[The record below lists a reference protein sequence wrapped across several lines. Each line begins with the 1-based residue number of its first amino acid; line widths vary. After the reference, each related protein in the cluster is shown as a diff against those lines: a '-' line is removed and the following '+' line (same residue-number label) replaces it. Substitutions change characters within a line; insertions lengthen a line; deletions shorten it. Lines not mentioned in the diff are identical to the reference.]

1 MASIFEEMMTANHNL
16 TESSKPSTRF
26 GKKSKAVKE
35 CRKINCRH
43 LKVESRK
50 FFEENDINDIEKDF
64 AVPEDEMSDEVV
76 LVIDPELPSDEE
88 VPEEAAEEMVGDKV
102 YKCPVCGS
110 NYVCDCD
117 KDGMVEGIEV
127 DEDGAPLECP
137 ICGDDADQ
145 ILIGEIAPAEE
156 APGEEVDPESEKPEG
171 DEGEEDEEE
180 ETSEEEV
187 LEDPEDDLGE
197 SLTEDLDEVQEEVP
211 EEVIEEDNPA
221 DDLMVLDTDSAEV
234 EEEEEEEKPAPEVV
248 VTDSEVTLVLDDAKL
263 ESMMNKM
270 IKENYKGNSSFKVTK
285 VSCRGNNLKI
295 EYMVRNG
302 KKTSK
307 GLLVGEGFNKD
318 SRLMKVSFRDKG
330 VFTESFAKAP
340 SIVFEFVKIGD
351 KVIPTKMSY
360 DFKVKVNESLYRVVG
375 KVDRSAK

>member
-16 TESSKPSTRF
+16 TESAKPSTRF
-26 GKKSKAVKE
+26 GKKSKMVKE
-35 CRKINCRH
+35 CRKINCKCLR
-43 LKVESRK
+43 VESRK
-50 FFEENDINDIEKDF
+50 FFEENDIDDLEKDF
-64 AVPEDEMSDEVV
+64 AVPEDEKSDEVV

-156 APGEEVDPESEKPEG
+156 APGEEVDPEPEKPEE
-171 DEGEEDEEE
+171 DEGEEEEE
-180 ETSEEEV
+180 IPEEEV
-187 LEDPEDDLGE
+187 PEDAEDDLGE
-197 SLTEDLDEVQEEVP
+197 SLTEDLDEVPEEVP
-211 EEVIEEDNPA
+211 EEERPAEDPE
-221 DDLMVLDTDSAEV
+221 DMMVLDTDSAEV
-234 EEEEEEEKPAPEVV
+234 EEEEEKPAPEVV

-285 VSCRGNNLKI
+285 VSCRGKNLKI

-307 GLLVGEGFNKD
+307 GLLVGEGFNKE
-318 SRLMKVSFRDKG
+318 SRLMKVAFRDKG
-330 VFTESFAKAP
+330 VFTESFAKTP
-340 SIVFEFVKIGD
+340 SIIFEFAKIGN
-351 KVIPTKMSY
+351 KVIPTKMKY
-360 DFKVKVNESLYRVVG
+360 DFKVKVNESLYRVAG
-375 KVDRSAK
+375 KVDRSTK

>member
-16 TESSKPSTRF
+16 TESTKPSTRF
-26 GKKSKAVKE
+26 GKKSKIVKE
-35 CRKINCRH
+35 SRKISCKH

-50 FFEENDINDIEKDF
+50 FFEENDIDDLEKDF
-64 AVPEDEMSDEVV
+64 AVPEDEKSDEVV

-88 VPEEAAEEMVGDKV
+88 IPEEAAEEMVGDKV

-110 NYVCDCD
+110 NYVCNCD
-117 KDGMVEGIEV
+117 NDGMIEGVEV

-156 APGEEVDPESEKPEG
+156 APGEEVDPEPEKPEE
-171 DEGEEDEEE
+171 DEGEEETPAEEGVP
-180 ETSEEEV
+180 EEV
-187 LEDPEDDLGE
+187 KDDLGE
-197 SLTEDLDEVQEEVP
+197 SLAKDSDEALEEENPVEDP
-211 EEVIEEDNPA
+211 ENM
-221 DDLMVLDTDSAEV
+221 MVLDTDSVEV
-234 EEEEEEEKPAPEVV
+234 NEEEEEEKPAPEVV

-270 IKENYKGNSSFKVTK
+270 IKENYKGNPVFQVTK
-285 VSCRGNNLKI
+285 VSRNGNNLKI
-295 EYMVRNG
+295 EYVVRNG

-318 SRLMKVSFRDKG
+318 SRLMKISFRDKG
-330 VFTESFAKAP
+330 AFTESFAKTP
-340 SIVFEFVKIGD
+340 SMVVEFARIGN
-351 KVIPTKMSY
+351 KVIPTKMKY
-360 DFKVKVNESLYRVVG
+360 DFKVKVNESLYQVVG
-375 KVDRSAK
+375 KVDRSTK